1 MDFWKNSSTSR
12 KGAIIAA
19 IIVVGFIL
27 VKWMGWI

>member
-1 MDFWKNSSTSR
+1 MDIWTNSSKTK

-19 IIVVGFIL
+19 VVVVGFIL